1 LYVSNN
7 FGGRTERL
15 LIMSLKTFLIASLVP
30 IVLVTS
36 SVAAKPVENPEVQVS
51 LSRQDDGWEADFLF
65 SEASPVWLFRR
76 TADSI
81 DGGSWRSRSL
91 AIETSGVYLSRIGNF
106 DVLFRTDDKPIGSV
120 RIRISPYSGPLNH
133 DYLPVMSFSD
143 GGLAFYSGHFAV
155 LPETSLANVAVMPAD
170 LAAPELSGVLTIND
184 PEHRLLV
191 DGQVANGSAK
201 LAIREDGKYAYTG
214 PASPVQGP
222 FFSQVID
229 PNLPSWAR
237 NDLEAFLPRL
247 LETYSKRLGA
257 PRGNRPM
264 ALVAWGG
271 AEHDGYS
278 QSGSVLPGMVVM
290 TLSGKRMA
298 TPNPRVKAALRSFFG
313 HEVAHF
319 WLGQTVTYGNQDDS
333 WITEGGS
340 DYLAITVT
348 KLIDAEY
355 DQAASWQ
362 QQLDDCLARIG
373 AGEPLV
379 QAIARGDDKAR
390 YSCGSLLFLAA
401 TSAGRKQDA
410 KVDGFTF
417 VRQLIED
424 NRTSGQVTQAKWLT
438 RFEGVGGSQLASDV
452 RQFIETGSAD
462 PVTFWERLFTATGVA
477 HRRDGVKLMIDE
489 TTKARVPS
497 VTATLVD

>member
-1 LYVSNN
+1 
-7 FGGRTERL
+7 
-15 LIMSLKTFLIASLVP
+15 MSLKTFLFASLAP
-30 IVLVTS
+30 IVLITS
-36 SVAAKPVENPEVQVS
+36 SAVAKPVEQPDVQVV
-51 LSRQDDGWEADFLF
+51 LSRRADIWEADFRF
-65 SEASPVWLFRR
+65 AKASPVWLFRR

-81 DGGSWRSRSL
+81 DGTKWRLQSL
-91 AIETSGVYLSRIGNF
+91 EIETAGVYLARVGNF
-106 DVLFRTDDKPIGSV
+106 DVLFRTDDRPIGNV
-120 RIRISPYSGPLNH
+120 RIRITPFSGPLKH
-133 DYLPVMSFSD
+133 DYLPVMAFSD
-143 GGLAFYSGHFAV
+143 GGLAFYTGHFAV
-155 LPETSLANVAVMPAD
+155 LPEASLANVAVLPAD
-170 LAAPELSGVLTIND
+170 LARPELSGALTIND

-191 DGQVANGSAK
+191 EGQVATS
-201 LAIREDGKYAYTG
+201 LATLEIREDGAYAYTG
-214 PASPVQGP
+214 RANPLQDAY
-222 FFSQVID
+222 FSHIID

-237 NDLEAFLPRL
+237 SDLDAFLPRL
-247 LETYSKRLGA
+247 LETYSKQLGA

-290 TLSGKRMA
+290 TLSGKRMV
-298 TPNPRVKAALRSFFG
+298 TPNPKVKAALRSFFG

-340 DYLAITVT
+340 DYLAIIVT
-348 KLIDAEY
+348 KLIDADY

-452 RQFIETGSAD
+452 KQFIETGSAD

-477 HRRDGVKLMIDE
+477 HRRDGMKLMIDE

-497 VTATLVD
+497 VTATLVDETVGPQALNR